1 MEEYVRRAA
10 DAFDNAEN
18 NLGSFPFSFVYE
30 GKKYRGFGGLPL
42 LETREEAAD
51 GRRTKYFDFDL
62 DGIVRV
68 TLKLGFWTGFGATEW
83 TVFFENRSGTDSG
96 VFESLCTRLEFEGAL
111 PMVDGI
117 MGDHDNFY
125 RPYTHDLTRAPLH
138 FYNDSGRATHVT
150 FPYFD
155 LKAGRGGAMLAIGWA
170 GTWRA
175 DFTFDGQKTVYEAET
190 PARLHTFLKPGETIR
205 SALSLLFPYPER
217 EGNAAA
223 NLWRRWFI
231 RCNMPKANAAGDPLR
246 PFSTAFLAYDTG
258 RHNTDGSISEAYDSW
273 KPSMDKMIAEGLKA
287 DFRWFDAGWYA
298 APDGTSPDGS
308 SWEKDWYATVGTWE
322 LDPKKWPGDSFRQ
335 STDYARANGMKTLM
349 WFEPERV
356 SMVDALVKNHGYDP
370 GWAKIQKDP
379 GGRHRYANNIG
390 DPACYRW
397 TVDRIKKTLREN
409 RVEMYRED
417 NNIDAGAQW
426 RGMDAEEGENREGI
440 TEMKLITA
448 HYAMWDEILRCT
460 ESYGGCSFCD
470 SCASGGGRNDL
481 ESMRRGVPLLRIDF
495 DRTTTGMRLSMTTSF
510 NRWIPFCG
518 ANTREQAGQVDMKG
532 RTDQYVWRAS
542 YLPILNMSVQYLHDE
557 TIDFDVL
564 RAGFE
569 EWKSIREYLLGDFY
583 VHTPWRAPADLSG
596 FVAYSY
602 VIGDGKRAVLF
613 LFRQERCDEEVFRFT
628 PPYIPAGESYT
639 LRDADTGETVL
650 RRGGEE
656 ISFSFSAP
664 RTSKLLFLEKK

>member
-1 MEEYVRRAA
+1 MQDFIKSAA
-10 DAFDNAEN
+10 DIYRNAEKDP
-18 NLGSFPFSFVYE
+18 GSFPFSFVY
-30 GKKYRGFGGLPL
+30 GGRKHHGFGELAL
-42 LETREEAAD
+42 LGTREEASD
-51 GRRTKYFDFDL
+51 GLNTKYIDFDL
-62 DGIVRV
+62 YGGIRV
-68 TLKLGFWTGFGATEW
+68 TLKLGFWTGFGAVEW
-83 TVFFENRSGTDSG
+83 TVFFENRSEAPSR
-96 VFESLCTRLEFEGAL
+96 VFEALCSRLEFEGTL
-111 PMVDGI
+111 PMVEGI

-125 RPYTHDLTRAPLH
+125 RPYIHDLSRSPLH

-155 LKAGRGGAMLAIGWA
+155 LKAGDGGAMLAIGWA
-170 GTWRA
+170 GSWRA
-175 DFTFDGQKTVYEAET
+175 DFTFDGTKTVYEAVT
-190 PARLHTFLKPGETIR
+190 PARLRTYLKPGEKLR
-205 SALSLLFPYPER
+205 SALTLFFPYPER
-217 EGNAAA
+217 KGNVSS

-231 RCNMPKANAAGDPLR
+231 RCNMPKANAAGEPLR

-298 APDGTSPDGS
+298 APDGSSPDGS
-308 SWEKDWYATVGTWE
+308 SWERDWYATVGTWE
-322 LDPKKWPGDSFRQ
+322 LDPKKWPDGSFRR
-335 STDYARANGMKTLM
+335 STDFARENGMKTLM

-370 GWAKIQKDP
+370 DWAKIQPDP
-379 GGRHRYANNIG
+379 SGRHRYANNIG

-426 RGMDAEEGENREGI
+426 RSMDAEEGEAREGI

-448 HYAMWDEILRCT
+448 HYAMWDEIIRCT
-460 ESYGGCSFCD
+460 ESYGGCSFVD

-481 ESMRRGVPLLRIDF
+481 ESMRRGIPILRSDF
-495 DRTTTGMRLSMTTSF
+495 DRTTTGMRLSMTSSF

-518 ANTREQAGQVDMKG
+518 SNTREQAGQVDMKG
-532 RTDQYVWRAS
+532 KTDRYIWRAS
-542 YLPILNMSVQYLHDE
+542 YLPVLNMSIQYLHDE

-569 EWKSIREYLLGDFY
+569 EWKTVREYLLGDLY
-583 VHTPWRAPADLSG
+583 LHTPWRAPADVSG

-602 VIGDGKRAVLF
+602 VIEDGRRACLF
-613 LFRQERCDEEVFRFT
+613 LFRQERCGEEFFRFT
-628 PPYIPAGESYT
+628 PPYAEAGADYV
-639 LRDADTGETVL
+639 LRDADTGETSSF
-650 RRGGEE
+650 RGGDKL
-656 ISFSFSAP
+656 SFRLSSP
-664 RTSKLLFLEKK
+664 RSSRLVFLERE